1 MHEPL
6 WRADL
11 ARHTCRCDTLIMPL
25 CRNSSVC
32 VTSSLGIQAVWVLL
46 CIFAQFGPKSS
57 DMIYELLPINQSIN
71 QSIFILLKI
80 CLFPISSESFITLD

>member
-1 MHEPL
+1 VL
-6 WRADL
+6 IWRGTL
-11 ARHTCRCDTLIMPL
+11 AVATRSL
-25 CRNSSVC
+25 CRFVVIAVC
-32 VTSSLGIQAVWVLL
+32 ASPVGIQAVWVLL

-80 CLFPISSESFITLD
+80 CLFAISSESFITLD